1 MGQFKR
7 KDLYALMNAT
17 MAQLTGQDYHQVIN
31 TGTFMDAGRLA
42 KEFKTDEIYNA
53 LGIVG
58 ARLMVENRPYNAELS
73 LIDAISTGEFN
84 STVRE
89 ISYFST
95 WALPSGAFNTNL
107 YTNFADG
114 FDNGTN
120 PTELGVAQ
128 STGDQYEQ
136 HPVHPFEQYFMDSQV
151 WQDCLTRYVNQI
163 KIVFN
168 SEAEWGKFWAGVVTE
183 KSNDIEQR
191 KAAYN
196 RLTLLSRMGLA
207 AAMGDYSSNI
217 KGACTVYDLTAAY
230 NKEMGT
236 NYTGTQ
242 LRTTYR
248 KQFLEWFTSEIKIIS
263 DLMAKRSVFFHAT
276 PVLTLADGNHVILRH
291 TPKSEQRLIMYNP
304 FWEKAKTMVMPEI
317 FNDKYLKTENFETV
331 DYWQTFSM
339 DDAVKAAAN
348 IKIKIPAWLE
358 DLIGNTTGSSDTDYV
373 FQPDYLMGCIF
384 DRRSVMTNFQLED
397 ARTSP
402 LESRKNY
409 LNTWFDFV
417 KSNICNPTHNF
428 VVLVMSENEQ
438 ATETFTGDGT
448 EDDFTLTGDVLRILE
463 VTVGGTATTA
473 YSYNATTQVITFTSA
488 PAASAA
494 IKVSY
499 LVDQHP
505 SA

>member
-58 ARLMVENRPYNAELS
+58 ARLMIGNRPYNAPLW
-73 LIDAISTGEFN
+73 LIDSISTGEFN

-114 FDNGTN
+114 FNNGKN
-120 PTELGVAQ
+120 PTELGADQ

-136 HPVHPFEQYFMDSQV
+136 HPVHPFEQYFMDSQA

-168 SEAEWGKFWAGVVTE
+168 SEAEWGKFWAGLVTE
-183 KSNDIEQR
+183 KSADMEQR
-191 KAAYN
+191 KESYN

-207 AAMGDYSSNI
+207 SAMGDYNSAI
-217 KGACTVYDLTAAY
+217 KGAYTVYDLTEAY

-236 NYTGTQ
+236 NYTGSQ

-248 KQFLEWFTSEIKIIS
+248 KSFLEWFTSEIQILS
-263 DLMAKRSVFFHAT
+263 DLMEKRSIFFHAT
-276 PVLTLADGNHVILRH
+276 PVLTLADGDHVILRH
-291 TPKSEQRLIMYNP
+291 TPKSEQRLMMYNP
-304 FWEKAKTMVMPEI
+304 FWKKAKTMVMPEI
-317 FNDKYLKTENFETV
+317 FNDKYLKPENFEAV

-339 DDAVKAAAN
+339 DDSVKAAAN

-358 DLIGNTTGSSDTDYV
+358 DIIENTTGSSDTDYV
-373 FQPDYLMGCIF
+373 LQPDYIMGCLF
-384 DRRSVMTNFQLED
+384 DKRSVMTNFQMED

-417 KSNICNPTHNF
+417 KSNICNPTQNF
-428 VVLVMSENEQ
+428 ILFIMSENEQ

-448 EDDFTLTGDVLRILE
+448 EDDFTLTGDVLRILS

-473 YSYNATTQVITFTSA
+473 YTYNATTQVVTFTSA
-488 PAASAA
+488 PAASDA
-494 IKVSY
+494 IKVTY

>member
-58 ARLMVENRPYNAELS
+58 ARLMIENRPYSAALW
-73 LIDAISTGEFN
+73 LIDSISTGEFN
-84 STVRE
+84 STVRD

-95 WALPSGAFNTNL
+95 WALPSGAFNTDL

-114 FDNGTN
+114 FDNGKN
-120 PTELGVAQ
+120 PTELGADQ

-168 SEAEWGKFWAGVVTE
+168 SEAEWAKFWAGVMTE
-183 KSNDIEQR
+183 KANDIEQR
-191 KAAYN
+191 KEAYN

-207 AAMGDYSSNI
+207 SAMGDFSSAI
-217 KGACTVYDLTAAY
+217 KGACTIYDLTERF

-248 KQFLEWFTSEIKIIS
+248 KQFLEWFTSELQIIS
-263 DLMAKRSVFFHAT
+263 KLMAKRSIFFHAT
-276 PVLTLADGNHVILRH
+276 PVLTLGDGDHVILRH
-291 TPKSEQRLIMYNP
+291 TPKSEQRLMMYGP

-317 FNDKYLKTENFETV
+317 FNDKYLKTENFEAV

-339 DDAVKAAAN
+339 DDSVKAAAN
-348 IKIKIPAWLE
+348 IKIKIPGWLMN
-358 DLIGNTTGSSDTDYV
+358 LIGNTTGSSDTDYV
-373 FQPDYLMGCIF
+373 FQPDYIMGCLF

-397 ARTSP
+397 ARTTK
-402 LESRKNY
+402 LEARKNY

-417 KSNICNPTHNF
+417 KSNICNPTQNF
-428 VVLVMSENEQ
+428 VLFVMSENEQ

-448 EDDFTLTGDVLRILE
+448 EDDFVLTGNVLRILE
-463 VTVGGTATTA
+463 VTVGGTKTTA
-473 YSYNATTQVITFTSA
+473 YTYDATTQTVTFTAA
-488 PAASAA
+488 PANNAT
-494 IKVSY
+494 IKVTY
-499 LVDQHP
+499 LVDQHA
-505 SA
+505 S